1 MLSLFLINL
10 QAFKKQF
17 CIAKFLRTSFF
28 YKFFSA
34 KFLRTPTLKS
44 ICERLLLK
52 QKFEGIVHCCC
63 ITKQC
68 FDALLHTFGYWIILE
83 EWLRNVTSNCNVI
96 EKETLAK
103 LFYCE
108 FGEIF
113 KNTVFNSTPL
123 VAASDDSLIFLFG
136 MNCFRMIQVIA
147 SLLEVCLAL
156 SFWERLTFSES
167 SRSYQKTIF

>member
-10 QAFKKQF
+10 QAFKMQF

-52 QKFEGIVHCCC
+52 QKFEGIVHCCS

-83 EWLRNVTSNCNVI
+83 VATSYFWLLN
-96 EKETLAK
+96 
-103 LFYCE
+103 
-108 FGEIF
+108 
-113 KNTVFNSTPL
+113 NTL